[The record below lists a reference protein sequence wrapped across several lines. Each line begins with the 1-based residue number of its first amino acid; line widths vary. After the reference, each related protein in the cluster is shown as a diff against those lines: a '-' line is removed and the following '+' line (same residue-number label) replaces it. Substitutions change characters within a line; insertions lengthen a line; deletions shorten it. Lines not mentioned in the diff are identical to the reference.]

1 MAKERIKH
9 FVSKE
14 ALNVDGLGKKVV
26 ENFWNL
32 KIIRFPQDIFKFNFD
47 KIQKLDGWGSLSSN
61 NLKDALE
68 KSKNIS
74 LQKFIYSLGIRHI
87 GLENA
92 KLIAKQVKNINNLYK
107 LILEKKFNSLLN
119 IDGIG
124 ETQIRSLEK
133 FFKNHINLKVFEEL
147 KNLMKIKN
155 LEISDKGKLKNKTFM
170 FTGKLLELS
179 RSEAKDLIEKNAGKI
194 LSTVNKNLN
203 FLIIGQN
210 PTKKKV
216 EQAKKLKIKVIDQ
229 KEWLKIL
236 N

>member
-1 MAKERIKH
+1 MK
-9 FVSKE
+9 ST
-14 ALNVDGLGKKVV
+14 
-26 ENFWNL
+26 
-32 KIIRFPQDIFKFNFD
+32 
-47 KIQKLDGWGSLSSN
+47 LSS
-61 NLKDALE
+61 ALTD
-68 KSKNIS
+68 
-74 LQKFIYSLGIRHI
+74 
-87 GLENA
+87 
-92 KLIAKQVKNINNLYK
+92 
-107 LILEKKFNSLLN
+107 

-170 FTGKLLELS
+170 FTGKLSELS